1 MGILCITIV
10 IEYSRHEEGPRLLAK
25 AAGDWTRKVLW
36 AVLFRALRRPLR
48 HEASA
53 AAVPG
58 CSTEEVVSPV
68 SPAGAIANM

>member
-10 IEYSRHEEGPRLLAK
+10 IEYSRHEEGPRLLAMSLL
-25 AAGDWTRKVLW
+25 TRSCLVNL
-36 AVLFRALRRPLR
+36 VVPFRALRRPLR

-58 CSTEEVVSPV
+58 CSTEEVVPPV